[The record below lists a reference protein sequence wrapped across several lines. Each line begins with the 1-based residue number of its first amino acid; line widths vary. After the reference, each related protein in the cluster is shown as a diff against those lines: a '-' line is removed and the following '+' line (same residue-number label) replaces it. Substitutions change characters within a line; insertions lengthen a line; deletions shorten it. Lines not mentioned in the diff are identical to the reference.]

1 MGSCAS
7 GEAVGKPTPDE
18 VAAYVKDLTP
28 AQFEKLRT
36 TIEQRPK
43 SDPILYYMPVAGR
56 GEVSRLICA
65 MSGINLQMNMECSD
79 ALKKE
84 AGSPS
89 SLPILVH
96 GDNVKLTQSHA
107 IVGYL
112 LDISPKY
119 YNLSPAQ
126 RAKDSQINAI
136 FDDVMSD
143 LAKQILFNPA
153 RKEDPSAMKTEANK
167 VADKWLSLIEGIMP
181 DDGFINGLS
190 YPTAAD
196 FCMVVMVEGVTPFKA
211 CWKIGEVDVLAKCP
225 KIAKIVNR
233 TKEVPEVKAHLAASD
248 TLNGDPFGLMA

>member
-1 MGSCAS
+1 MGSGAS
-7 GEAVGKPTPDE
+7 GEAVAKATPDE
-18 VAAYVKDLTP
+18 LAAFAQGLTP
-28 AQFEKLRT
+28 VQFEKLRT
-36 TIEQRPK
+36 AIEQRPK
-43 SDPILYYMPVAGR
+43 SDPILYYMPIAAR

-65 MSGINLQMNMECSD
+65 MGGISLQFKTECPD

-119 YNLSPAQ
+119 YNLNPAQ

-143 LAKQILFNPA
+143 LAKQVIFNPA
-153 RKEDPSAMKTEANK
+153 RKEDPSAMKTEVNK
-167 VADKWLSLIEGIMP
+167 VADKWLPLIDGIMP

-196 FCMVVMVEGVTPFKA
+196 FCMVIMVEGVTPFKA
-211 CWKIGEVDVLAKCP
+211 CWKMGEVEVLAKCP
-225 KIAKIVNR
+225 KIAKIINR